1 MRPAEGTSPL
11 AAHKNS
17 GKAQIHVGPLSN
29 WNRRTAM
36 LWEAIGPLPDSSERQ
51 TREGCFSANRTGK
64 DAPANTGQAARR
76 YAIDSSPPDRV
87 FKKKF
92 CSSDPSIAWLLLQK

>member
-1 MRPAEGTSPL
+1 MRPAEVASPL
-11 AAHKNS
+11 AAPRIPVKRRFTSGRCQTGTDKRQCS
-17 GKAQIHVGPLSN
+17 GKLLDRYP
-29 WNRRTAM
+29 T
-36 LWEAIGPLPDSSERQ
+36 LPNG

-76 YAIDSSPPDRV
+76 YAIDSSPPDHV

-92 CSSDPSIAWLLLQK
+92 CSPDSSIAWLLLQK